1 MTRTPT
7 PARVPSRRRAV
18 PHRALPPAFCAALL
32 VFSLGRPA
40 PAAADPAAQ
49 AKGVWLRD
57 DGNARVRV
65 APCGPSL
72 CATNLWIGD
81 TSGGEA
87 VGDLLVMRVAAR
99 DADTLG
105 GTAYDPKRK
114 MTFSMEMT
122 VAPTRLV
129 TRGCVLGDLLCRS
142 VSWRRVE

>member
-1 MTRTPT
+1 MNRTIL
-7 PARVPSRRRAV
+7 SRTILSRA
-18 PHRALPPAFCAALL
+18 ALPPALLAVPLAALL
-32 VFSLGRPA
+32 AGAA
-40 PAAADPAAQ
+40 PAAADPAVQ

-87 VGDLLVMRVAAR
+87 VGDRLVMRVAAKG
-99 DADTLG
+99 ADTLG
-105 GTAYDPKRK
+105 GTAYDPKRGL
-114 MTFSMEMT
+114 TYSMQMT

-142 VSWRRVE
+142 VSWTRVE